1 MRAKLI
7 GAVATAVIAVS
18 LSSAGSASAATEFGD
33 ACFANDLAEQ
43 SVTLYEVFA
52 PENPLP
58 VTAPAAGVIT
68 KWRVNVIPAPVSIP
82 QTLKVLHPVGPGS
95 VQIVGEA
102 TQNVNGGGSTAET
115 RIPVQAGDRLA
126 LFGPAEGLLNC
137 ELPAES
143 AVIGGFLGP
152 GGSVGATVSTIEEPA
167 PIRVPVTGFL
177 EPDADKD
184 GFGDETQ
191 DKCPQS
197 AAFQVV
203 CPPVV
208 TVQADTGKVG
218 RGAVTVLVTTNTT
231 APVQV
236 SGTVKLGKGKKATL
250 KAPGQTVAGGQ
261 LAKFTLKFGGKLKT
275 KLKELKPSKKLT
287 LKITASA
294 TNPIGQVTTALLN
307 AKLKGQAK

>member
-7 GAVATAVIAVS
+7 GAVATAAIAVS

-126 LFGPAEGLLNC
+126 LFGSAEGLLNC

-167 PIRVPVTGFL
+167 AVRVPVTGFL

-197 AAFQVV
+197 AAFQVA
-203 CPPVV
+203 CPVV

-218 RGAVTVLVTTNTT
+218 RGSVTVLVTTSTS

-236 SGTVKLGKGKKATL
+236 NGTVKLGKGKKATL
-250 KAPGQTVAGGQ
+250 KAPVQTVAVGQ
-261 LAKFTLKFGGKLKT
+261 LAKFTLKFGGKLKK

-294 TNPIGQVTTALLN
+294 TNPIGQVTTDLLN